1 MNKKDARRVW
11 GCVENEGF
19 DYCFRNYSAFKEVKD
34 KKFHDLRKAYLK
46 AAETFEKYL
55 NKNKPEYDDEE
66 DEDDL

>member
-1 MNKKDARRVW
+1 MKKQDAQRVW
-11 GCVENEGF
+11 RCIENEGF

-55 NKNKPEYDDEE
+55 EKVRPDEYDNDDEV
-66 DEDDL
+66 